1 MSHKIR
7 VPTVGE
13 RTVIKD
19 GENVKVTFLDFANG
33 RLYDEETAKK
43 FLSAYYARK
52 ISTREATEKI
62 TLQNDDYFVAFDPTC
77 LGITIKNIKE
87 DSAVSRVSLIQYA
100 SEAFDMESGKGKAY
114 LFNDTL
120 RSKGEDEK
128 TGSFYYN
135 LYQNNKDFPAAEH
148 GNDMANIAY
157 TLVKANPSTFFEGV
171 TDVNVAWSKMELLI
185 KECAAA
191 EYLSPSYLLK
201 LEMQLPGGGLRN
213 APITITNKF
222 ATTYY
227 QRILVQDFV
236 NTADQATRITN
247 RFSSRRD
254 TEPWANENSTETKDK
269 VYKIKVADALVPNFS
284 EEETN
289 VEGSLHSE
297 KLEVYKVKGPN
308 NFKEYQNKDADFEPE
323 TLAAIKQD
331 AIKQREGLV
340 KDCDALLEI
349 IGFGEKN
356 VEDAISDFREF
367 IAANK
372 EDETMNYFQASD
384 LNDPDIDKW
393 RQAMN
398 QRPGHEADAR

>member
-1 MSHKIR
+1 M
-7 VPTVGE
+7 
-13 RTVIKD
+13 
-19 GENVKVTFLDFANG
+19 
-33 RLYDEETAKK
+33 
-43 FLSAYYARK
+43 
-52 ISTREATEKI
+52 
-62 TLQNDDYFVAFDPTC
+62 
-77 LGITIKNIKE
+77 NIKE
-87 DSAVSRVSLIQYA
+87 DSTVSRVSLIQYA
-100 SEAFDMESGKGKAY
+100 SEAFDMESETGKAF

-135 LYQNNKDFPAAEH
+135 LYQNNKDYPAAQH

-157 TLVKANPSTFFEGV
+157 TLIKANPSTFFEGV
-171 TDVNVAWSKMELLI
+171 TDVNTAWSKMELLI

-213 APITITNKF
+213 APITITNNF

-236 NTADQATRITN
+236 NHEDQAARITN
-247 RFSSRRD
+247 VFRG
-254 TEPWANENSTETKDK
+254 TEPWADPDSTKTRDK
-269 VYKIKVADALVPNFS
+269 VYKIKVANALVPRFS

-289 VEGSLHSE
+289 VEGSLHHGV
-297 KLEVYKVKGPN
+297 LEVYKVKGPN
-308 NFKEYQNKDADFEPE
+308 NFKEYQNKDTKFEPE
-323 TLAAIKQD
+323 ILEAIKQD

-356 VEDAISDFREF
+356 VEDAIKDFEEF
-367 IAANK
+367 IEENN
-372 EDETMNYFQASD
+372 EDATMNYFQASD
-384 LNDPDIDKW
+384 LRDPDIDTW
-393 RQAMN
+393 QTAVH
-398 QRPGHEADAR
+398 QRPDSGADAR